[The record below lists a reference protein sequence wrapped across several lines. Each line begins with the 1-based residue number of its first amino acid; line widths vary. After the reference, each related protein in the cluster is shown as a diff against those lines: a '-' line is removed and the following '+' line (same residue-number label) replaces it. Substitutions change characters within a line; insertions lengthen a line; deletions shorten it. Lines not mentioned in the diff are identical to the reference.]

1 MMTRRQILATIYWIL
16 TMSPVLCW
24 SIYYLF
30 SLTFLFS
37 YLPFYREEIADGSV
51 VREMSEGKCA
61 RNLILNESA
70 SFKQGMSLLKYVKC
84 LKVSHW
90 THFDKVLINSHRE
103 LGALWRVCSTISI
116 GMISFESSMVSRS
129 QKEDQE
135 RDNTLSESY
144 RGSLARK
151 IPKWRIS
158 KKPGHS

>member
-1 MMTRRQILATIYWIL
+1 MMIRRQILATIYWIL
-16 TMSPVLCW
+16 ITSPVLCW

-61 RNLILNESA
+61 GNLILNDSA
-70 SFKQGMSLLKYVKC
+70 SLKQGMSLLKCVKC

-90 THFDKVLINSHRE
+90 THFDKVLMNSHGE
-103 LGALWRVCSTISI
+103 LGAFWRVCGTISI
-116 GMISFESSMVSRS
+116 GISFESSMVSRS

-135 RDNTLSESY
+135 RGNTLWKLL
-144 RGSLARK
+144 G
-151 IPKWRIS
+151 
-158 KKPGHS
+158 KPS

>member
-1 MMTRRQILATIYWIL
+1 
-16 TMSPVLCW
+16 MSPVLCW
-24 SIYYLF
+24 PIYF

-70 SFKQGMSLLKYVKC
+70 SFKQGMSLLKYVKS
-84 LKVSHW
+84 LKVSHS
-90 THFDKVLINSHRE
+90 THFDKVLMNSHGE
-103 LGALWRVCSTISI
+103 LGAFWRVCGTISI
-116 GMISFESSMVSRS
+116 GISFESSMVSRS

-135 RDNTLSESY
+135 RGNTVSESY

-158 KKPGHS
+158 KRPGHS